1 MSLQVGTSSS
11 VSRSTACFSSVL
23 STPDSLEQL
32 LFPHLWKCQSSL
44 LDLIRPVIVRLFA
57 LLSSLISFL
66 PRTTPLL
73 QLSSIKVITSPQLS
87 CGRGDQLITGGA
99 FKQVTSRAL
108 LFALAPRMEPK
119 GGDDCAHERMRP
131 AAAPEG
137 ENPSRPHIYRDP
149 QLLPSRGAH
158 AFPKR
163 LPRSAL
169 QDATAHVFT
178 VKPRTIK
185 LPL

>member
-1 MSLQVGTSSS
+1 MSLQVGSSSS
-11 VSRSTACFSSVL
+11 VSRSTACFSPVP

-66 PRTTPLL
+66 PRTTSLL
-73 QLSSIKVITSPQLS
+73 QLSSIKAITSPQRS
-87 CGRGDQLITGGA
+87 CGRGEQLITRGA
-99 FKQVTSRAL
+99 FKQVTNRAL

-119 GGDDCAHERMRP
+119 GGGGDKWAHERMRP

-137 ENPSRPHIYRDP
+137 QKSFSDPTSTGTHSSSPAAGPHA
-149 QLLPSRGAH
+149 S
-158 AFPKR
+158 PKR
-163 LPRSAL
+163 LPRSDL
-169 QDATAHVFT
+169 QDAPP
-178 VKPRTIK
+178 PRTS
-185 LPL
+185 LQ

>member
-11 VSRSTACFSSVL
+11 VSRSTACFFPVP

-44 LDLIRPVIVRLFA
+44 LDLIRPVIVRLLA

-66 PRTTPLL
+66 PRTTSIL
-73 QLSSIKVITSPQLS
+73 QLSRIKVITSPQRP
-87 CGRGDQLITGGA
+87 CGRGEQLRTRGA

-108 LFALAPRMEPK
+108 LFAPAPRMEPK
-119 GGDDCAHERMRP
+119 GGEERAHGRMRA

-137 ENPSRPHIYRDP
+137 EKSFPTPHLPARRAPPLPRGCTRFQRDYRGLIYRT
-149 QLLPSRGAH
+149 H
-158 AFPKR
+158 
-163 LPRSAL
+163 
-169 QDATAHVFT
+169 
-178 VKPRTIK
+178 PRTS
-185 LPL
+185 LQWNRTP

>member
-11 VSRSTACFSSVL
+11 FSRSTTCFFPVP

-44 LDLIRPVIVRLFA
+44 LDLIRPVIVRLVA

-66 PRTTPLL
+66 PRTTSLL
-73 QLSSIKVITSPQLS
+73 QLSRIKAITSPQRS
-87 CGRGDQLITGGA
+87 CGRGVRLITGGA

-108 LFALAPRMEPK
+108 LFALRRMEPK
-119 GGDDCAHERMRP
+119 GGDQWAHERMRQ

-137 ENPSRPHIYRDP
+137 KISFRPHIYRDP
-149 QLLPSRGAH
+149 QLLPSRGA
-158 AFPKR
+158 ARVSKEI
-163 LPRSAL
+163 
-169 QDATAHVFT
+169 TEV
-178 VKPRTIK
+178 
-185 LPL
+185 